1 MPPKLRPGDRVAV
14 VAPSSGFPREE
25 LFRGLAWLGGRYAL
39 TMRSDIL
46 ERHGYLAGD
55 DTRRATEMAQAMR
68 DPHVSAIVC
77 ARGGY
82 GLTRI
87 LDGLPWEDF
96 ARSPKWIVGFSD
108 VTALHLEAQ
117 RRGLVSV
124 HGPNVTGLSRAT
136 PAERAQLLSILERH
150 QAPSFAGLEVMHRG
164 QERTVTGP
172 VVGGNLTLVET
183 EAASGKLRLP
193 EGAILFLE
201 DVTERP
207 YRVDRMLTS
216 LTRAGH
222 LARAG
227 AIVFGDFTECPPGPD
242 GVTVED
248 VLRERTAGLGVL
260 VLAGMSAGHGARNMP
275 IPLGFSASASPG
287 GTLVF
292 TPP

>member
-1 MPPKLRPGDRVAV
+1 
-14 VAPSSGFPREE
+14 
-25 LFRGLAWLGGRYAL
+25 
-39 TMRSDIL
+39 MRSDIL

-55 DTRRATEMAQAMR
+55 DTRRATELAQAMQ
-68 DPHVSAIVC
+68 DPEVSAIVC

-87 LDGLPWEDF
+87 LDELPWDAF
-96 ARSPKWIVGFSD
+96 AQSPKWLVGFSD

-124 HGPNVTGLSRAT
+124 HGPNVTGLSRAI

-150 QAPSFAGLEVMHRG
+150 EGPSFGGLEVVHRG
-164 QERTVTGP
+164 PGRTVTGP
-172 VVGGNLTLVET
+172 LVGGNLTLVET
-183 EAASGKLRLP
+183 EAASGKLSLP

-216 LTRAGH
+216 LARAGH
-222 LARAG
+222 LARVG

-242 GVTVED
+242 GVTIED

-260 VLAGMSAGHGARNMP
+260 VLAGIGAGHGCRNMP
-275 IPLGFSASASPG
+275 LPLGFSASVSLDGSLSFPS
-287 GTLVF
+287 
-292 TPP
+292 